1 MDERRIP
8 ITTPSGTFEVRTQSI
23 GDNPTMRLLLLHG
36 GPGATHEYFE
46 VLADHLP
53 AQGIELIYYD
63 QLGSFGSDQPD
74 DMSLW
79 DLTRFIDEVEQVR
92 VALGLD
98 ARNFF
103 LLGHSWGG
111 LLGMEYAL
119 AHGGNLK
126 GLIVSNMMASIPAY
140 NRYAHDVLMPQMD
153 QSALARILD
162 LEAAEDYDNPEYE
175 ELLIEHFYVFHVLRR
190 PADEWP
196 EEVTR
201 SFGHL
206 NKQVYVHMQ
215 GPSEMG
221 ARGTLVEWDRF
232 DDLTD
237 ITVPALVI
245 AATHDT
251 MDPEYLRAMSEQMP
265 HGQYLLCPEGSHMA
279 MHDDTETYAA
289 GLARFIRDVDA
300 TSA

>member
-1 MDERRIP
+1 MTVRRIP
-8 ITTPSGTFEVRTQSI
+8 ITTPSGTFEVWTQSV
-23 GDNPTMRLLLLHG
+23 GDSPTMRLLLLHG
-36 GPGATHEYFE
+36 GPGATREYFE
-46 VLADHLP
+46 ILADYLP
-53 AQGIELIYYD
+53 AEGIELIYYD

-74 DMSLW
+74 DLSLW
-79 DLTRFIDEVEQVR
+79 DLPRFVDEVEQVR

-98 ARNFF
+98 ASNFY

-119 AHGGNLK
+119 THGQHLK
-126 GLIVSNMMASIPAY
+126 GLIVSNMMASVPAY

-153 QSALARILD
+153 QAALARILE

-175 ELLIEHFYVFHVLRR
+175 DLLMEHFYVFHVLRR

-196 EEVTR
+196 EQVTR

-221 ARGTLVEWDRF
+221 ARGTLIEWDRF
-232 DDLTD
+232 DELAT
-237 ITVPALVI
+237 ITVPTLVI

-251 MDPEYLRAMSEQMP
+251 MDPDYLRDMAERLP
-265 HGQYLLCPEGSHMA
+265 NGEYLLCWDGSHMA
-279 MHDDTETYAA
+279 MHDDEERYAT
-289 GLARFIRDVDA
+289 GLIDFIRSVDDA
-300 TSA
+300 TA